1 MPLHDLSDVTFI
13 VPIFIDCPERLRNLQ
28 SNLRHLTALF
38 DTSIL
43 IGEMTSP
50 DEPPIHEELTEFS
63 GRFQPLRVENKGQGF
78 HRTYLLNRL
87 LQKVET
93 PLVCNLDC
101 DAVFSTNQYLKTVQL
116 LRWNLADFVLPFRDS
131 VVHIAAHN
139 QAEFLT
145 ILKERI
151 PDEAEIQRL
160 AEEVWNMNSVGGA
173 IFGKTQIYRDCGGE
187 NENFIGWGWEDNER
201 MARFEKLEY
210 KIERLA
216 GSFYHLNHP
225 RGETSSRAH
234 AHYVANQKEFER
246 IEQLTKQELSAAI
259 SQWPWKR

>member
-43 IGEMTSP
+43 IGEMTNP
-50 DEPPIHEELTEFS
+50 DEPPIDEELTEFS
-63 GRFQPLRVENKGQGF
+63 GRFQSLRIDNKGQDF
-78 HRTYLLNRL
+78 HRTHLLNRL

-101 DAVFSTNQYLKTVQL
+101 DAVFSTNQYLKAVQL
-116 LRWNLADFVLPFRDS
+116 LRWNLADFVLPYRDS

-151 PDEAEIQRL
+151 PNEAEIQRL
-160 AEEVWNMNSVGGA
+160 AEEVWTMDSVGGA
-173 IFGKTQIYRDCGGE
+173 ILGKTQNYRNCGGE
-187 NENFIGWGWEDNER
+187 NEHFIGWGWEDNER
-201 MARFEKLEY
+201 MARFEKLGC
-210 KIERLA
+210 KTERLA

-225 RGETSSRAH
+225 RGETSSQAH
-234 AHYVANQKEFER
+234 ANYEANRKEFER
-246 IEQLTKQELSAAI
+246 IAQMTRPELELEI
-259 SQWPWKR
+259 SQWLFRS